1 MGSRKPNSSAP
12 QGGHSSVPSRDATFA
27 EKQLPATAPDLQ
39 PDLRPPGLDEEAA
52 ALVRQWRVLGR
63 LATGVAVL
71 TAPVFF
77 LVLYRALGWGAGAAA
92 IVTALA
98 VFAFRGLFDVVTR
111 RFIPYPSLFSSES
124 ALREADITAR
134 RRVWFWRFW
143 YRLAFWLGV
152 LYLTLAA
159 IAYVAQAIDGD
170 ASVTEA
176 LKAPYN
182 AIADQFDS
190 GDSRTQAI
198 GFAITI
204 ILLFFVNTVIFL
216 GPLLYAGI
224 KQIKYFEPGDADWGV
239 RFDDVRGQARPKEEV
254 RKIVSLWQ
262 SGEQFEQAGGR
273 RERGVLFLG
282 APGTGKTMLAKAVA
296 TGFNCPFVS
305 LPGSA
310 FAQTFIGVD
319 VVLVMWLSWRARRLA
334 RKWGGQCIVFI
345 DEIDAVGMRRATLG
359 AATANARAASI
370 HDLSF
375 HGPMGAINATGDLIV
390 ETEAWRERLFRERAP
405 GGTSVYP
412 APIQRIADRV
422 RDFVMPGTGS
432 TSQGGLQQLLVVMDG
447 VSSPRATRRILV
459 NRVNTLLD
467 AMYVIP
473 PRIRNVPLRLRPAKP
488 QPEQLYFIGA
498 CNAPLA
504 SLDPALVRP
513 GRMGRHVHFR
523 TPNKDDRK
531 DIFDLYLGKVAHDP
545 DLDADRRR
553 EELARITMGHSPA
566 MIEQVC
572 SLALTNAHYDGRRQ
586 FAWKDVLEAITVVEY
601 GLETGF
607 TFIPA
612 EARAIAIHEAGH
624 AVTGHVFMKD
634 WMSTR
639 LTIKPRGASAG
650 HHSMRE
656 VDERFAW
663 WQHEQFAELVWT
675 LGAMAAERVFYG
687 ENGQGVGG
695 DIDSATTDAAMMVGM
710 WGMAPNRPD
719 LGAHFAT
726 RAEAEVAE
734 RRLMRRYEQVGAR
747 IMNRASAGGA
757 LDGDPIAAIL
767 DDPTKRMMVAEFLG
781 QAFLAAYWFVQHNR
795 AGTERVADA
804 LVERREIYG
813 DEVVDLLDSL
823 DLTIPDVDPL
833 DEASW
838 PRI

>member
-1 MGSRKPNSSAP
+1 MGSRKPNPSAP

-27 EKQLPATAPDLQ
+27 EKQLPATAPEEHRD
-39 PDLRPPGLDEEAA
+39 PRPPGLDEEAA
-52 ALVRQWRVLGR
+52 ALARQWRVLAR

-77 LVLYRALGWGAGAAA
+77 LVLYRTLGWGAGAAA

-111 RFIPYPSLFSSES
+111 RFIPYPSLFSSDS

-134 RRVWFWRFW
+134 RRAWFWRFW
-143 YRLAFWLGV
+143 YRLAFWLGM

-159 IAYVAQAIDGD
+159 IAYVAMAIEGD

-182 AIADQFDS
+182 TLADQFDTA
-190 GDSRTQAI
+190 DSRTQFV

-204 ILLFFVNTVIFL
+204 ILLFFVNTIIFL

-239 RFDDVRGQARPKEEV
+239 RFDDVRGQARPKDEV

-262 SGEQFEQAGGR
+262 SGEQFERAGGK

-359 AATANARAASI
+359 AGATNTRAASI

-375 HGPMGAINATGDLIV
+375 HGPMGAINPTGDLIV

-405 GGTSVYP
+405 GGASVYP
-412 APIQRIADRV
+412 GPIQRIADRV
-422 RDFVMPGTGS
+422 REFVMPGTGS

-447 VSSPRATRRILV
+447 VNSPRASRRILV
-459 NRVNTLLD
+459 NRINTLLD

-488 QPEQLYFIGA
+488 
-498 CNAPLA
+498 
-504 SLDPALVRP
+504 
-513 GRMGRHVHFR
+513 
-523 TPNKDDRK
+523 
-531 DIFDLYLGKVAHDP
+531 
-545 DLDADRRR
+545 
-553 EELARITMGHSPA
+553 
-566 MIEQVC
+566 
-572 SLALTNAHYDGRRQ
+572 
-586 FAWKDVLEAITVVEY
+586 
-601 GLETGF
+601 
-607 TFIPA
+607 
-612 EARAIAIHEAGH
+612 
-624 AVTGHVFMKD
+624 
-634 WMSTR
+634 
-639 LTIKPRGASAG
+639 
-650 HHSMRE
+650 
-656 VDERFAW
+656 
-663 WQHEQFAELVWT
+663 
-675 LGAMAAERVFYG
+675 
-687 ENGQGVGG
+687 
-695 DIDSATTDAAMMVGM
+695 
-710 WGMAPNRPD
+710 
-719 LGAHFAT
+719 
-726 RAEAEVAE
+726 
-734 RRLMRRYEQVGAR
+734 
-747 IMNRASAGGA
+747 
-757 LDGDPIAAIL
+757 
-767 DDPTKRMMVAEFLG
+767 
-781 QAFLAAYWFVQHNR
+781 
-795 AGTERVADA
+795 
-804 LVERREIYG
+804 
-813 DEVVDLLDSL
+813 
-823 DLTIPDVDPL
+823 
-833 DEASW
+833 
-838 PRI
+838 

>member
-1 MGSRKPNSSAP
+1 MESRESDPAAP
-12 QGGHSSVPSRDATFA
+12 GGGHSSAPSRSATFA
-27 EKQLPATAPDLQ
+27 EKQLPATAPEQGQDH
-39 PDLRPPGLDEEAA
+39 RPPGLDEEAA
-52 ALVRQWRVLGR
+52 ALARQWRVLAR

-111 RFIPYPSLFSSES
+111 RLIPYPSLFNSDS
-124 ALREADITAR
+124 ALRAADITAR
-134 RRVWFWRFW
+134 RRAWFWRFW
-143 YRLAFWLGV
+143 YRLAFS
-152 LYLTLAA
+152 LAA
-159 IAYVAQAIDGD
+159 IYVALAAIVYVGKAIADE
-170 ASVTEA
+170 ASVAGA
-176 LKAPYN
+176 LKAPYRTL
-182 AIADQFDS
+182 ADQFETA
-190 GDSRTQAI
+190 DSRTQFV

-204 ILLFFVNTVIFL
+204 ILLFFVNTIIFL

-224 KQIKYFEPGDADWGV
+224 KQIKYYEPGDADWGV
-239 RFDDVRGQARPKEEV
+239 RFDDVRGQARPKDEI
-254 RKIVSLWQ
+254 RKIVALWQ
-262 SGEQFEQAGGR
+262 SGEQFEQAGGK

-345 DEIDAVGMRRATLG
+345 DEIDAVGMRRGSLG
-359 AATANARAASI
+359 ATTADAHVATI
-370 HDLSF
+370 HDLCF
-375 HGPMGAINATGDLIV
+375 HGPMGALNSTGDLIA

-405 GGTSVYP
+405 GSGTVYP
-412 APIQRIADRV
+412 APLQRVADRV
-422 RDFVMPGTGS
+422 REYVMPGLGS
-432 TSQGGLQQLLVVMDG
+432 SSQGGLQQLLVVMDG
-447 VSSPRATRRILV
+447 VSSPRPLRRLLV
-459 NRVNTLLD
+459 NRINTLLD
-467 AMYVIP
+467 ATYVIP
-473 PRIRNVPLRLRPAKP
+473 PQIQDLRLRLRPARP

-498 CNAPLA
+498 CNAPLS

-513 GRMGRHVHFR
+513 GRMGRHVYFR

-531 DIFDLYLGKVAHDP
+531 DIFDLYLGRVAHDP
-545 DLDADRRR
+545 DLDAERRR
-553 EELARITMGHSPA
+553 DELARITMGHSPA

-572 SLALTNAHYDGRRQ
+572 SLALTNAHHGGRRR
-586 FAWKDVLEAITVVEY
+586 FGWDDMLDAITVVEY

-612 EARAIAIHEAGH
+612 EARSIAIHEAGH

-650 HHSMRE
+650 HHAMRE
-656 VDERFAW
+656 LDERFAW
-663 WQHEQFAELVWT
+663 WQHEQFAEIVWT

-695 DIDSATTDAAMMVGM
+695 DISSATTDAAMMVGM

-719 LGAHFAT
+719 LGARFAT
-726 RAEAEVAE
+726 PAEAEIAE
-734 RRLMRRYEQVGAR
+734 RKLMRRYEQVGTR
-747 IMNRASAGGA
+747 IVNRASTGSA
-757 LDGDPIAAIL
+757 LGGDPVASVMA
-767 DDPTKRMMVAEFLG
+767 DPAKRVMVAQFLG
-781 QAFLAAYWFVQHNR
+781 QAFLAAYWFVLHNR

-813 DEVVDLLDSL
+813 DEVVELLESL

-833 DEASW
+833 DEANW